1 MSALIEL
8 RNISKS
14 FYQGELET
22 QVLHGIDLQIDEG
35 EFVAI
40 MGASG
45 SGKSTLMNIIGCL
58 DKPTE
63 GQFLFKGED
72 VAQFSRDELATLRR
86 EAFGFVFQSYNLLPG
101 LSASENVEMPAT
113 YSDLN
118 SQQRQARA
126 AQLLSNLG
134 LAERLHYKPN
144 QLSGGQQQRV
154 SIARALMNGGQII
167 LADEPTGALDS
178 QSGKDVM
185 ALLKELS
192 AQGHT
197 IILITHDA
205 KVAAH
210 AHRLI
215 EISDGQV
222 VQRSGEKPAQS
233 AQALISEV
241 SHGEPSLYSE
251 LSTGIKTA
259 YRSLSS
265 NVFRTIL
272 TLLGIVIGV
281 ASVISMLAIGDG
293 AKQEI
298 VDKISA
304 MGSNLLL
311 VRPGGPNQRG
321 GRWSVATLVPA
332 DVDALNEL
340 DDVIAI
346 PELTGS
352 YTLRYDSEDLSAEV
366 NATSHAF
373 TQARQW
379 QAAHGLFFDEED
391 EQSYATVAVIGKT
404 IADHFFADTDP
415 LGEYIIINNVLFQII
430 GVMEERGASPMGQD
444 QDSVVFVP
452 YTTGSLRIMGQ
463 NFLRNVTIAVENNAD
478 MHQAQEK
485 AHALL
490 LARHGEEDF
499 RIFNMASLIDTVS
512 ETQNTLTILLASIA
526 AISLLVGGIGVMNIM
541 LVSVTER
548 TKEIGIRMATGA
560 RTRHI
565 LQQFLLEALLVSAL
579 GGVIG
584 VLLGL
589 LATYIIQSA
598 GTAVAYSLM
607 PVIVAFSCAFATGLI
622 FGYLP
627 ARKAAYLDPVTALA
641 AE

>member
-58 DKPTE
+58 DKPTK

-72 VAQFSRDELATLRR
+72 VAQFSRDELAALRR

-185 ALLKELS
+185 ALLKDLS
-192 AQGHT
+192 GQGYT

-215 EISDGQV
+215 EISDGRI
-222 VQRSGEKPAQS
+222 VQQTAVPQPEQS
-233 AQALISEV
+233 AALVNEV

-251 LSTGIKTA
+251 LSAGIKTA
-259 YRSLSS
+259 IRSLSS

-321 GRWSVATLVPA
+321 GRWSVSTLVPA
-332 DVDALNEL
+332 DVDALNTL
-340 DDVIAI
+340 PNILAAI

-352 YTLRYDSEDLSAEV
+352 YTMRYETEDHSAEV
-366 NATSHAF
+366 NATSHLF
-373 TQARQW
+373 PVARQW
-379 QAAHGLFFDEED
+379 TTSFGTFFTEDD
-391 EQSYATVAVIGKT
+391 EQTYATVAVLGKT
-404 IADHFFADTDP
+404 VAEKLFDQQDP
-415 LGEYIIINNVLFQII
+415 LGRYLKI
-430 GVMEERGASPMGQD
+430 GRASCRER
-444 QDSVVFVP
+444 V
-452 YTTGSLRIMGQ
+452 
-463 NFLRNVTIAVENNAD
+463 
-478 MHQAQEK
+478 
-485 AHALL
+485 
-490 LARHGEEDF
+490 
-499 RIFNMASLIDTVS
+499 
-512 ETQNTLTILLASIA
+512 
-526 AISLLVGGIGVMNIM
+526 
-541 LVSVTER
+541 
-548 TKEIGIRMATGA
+548 
-560 RTRHI
+560 
-565 LQQFLLEALLVSAL
+565 
-579 GGVIG
+579 
-584 VLLGL
+584 
-589 LATYIIQSA
+589 
-598 GTAVAYSLM
+598 
-607 PVIVAFSCAFATGLI
+607 
-622 FGYLP
+622 
-627 ARKAAYLDPVTALA
+627 
-641 AE
+641 

>member
-1 MSALIEL
+1 MLQTAPGQAQAISTQAQPLLDL
-8 RNISKS
+8 RAVTKS
-14 FYQGELET
+14 YRNGDLET
-22 QVLHGIDLQIDEG
+22 QVLHGVDLQVYPG

-58 DKPTE
+58 DTPTT
-63 GQFLFKGED
+63 GQYLFNGQD
-72 VAQFSRDELATLRR
+72 VAHLDRDGLAQLRR
-86 EAFGFVFQSYNLLPG
+86 AAFGFVFQSYNLLPG
-101 LSASENVEMPAT
+101 VNARENVEMPAI
-113 YSDLN
+113 YSAF
-118 SQQRQARA
+118 SAAERRARA
-126 AQLLSNLG
+126 EQLLSDLG
-134 LAERLHYKPN
+134 LAERMNHKPN

-178 QSGKDVM
+178 QSGRDVM

-215 EISDGQV
+215 EISDGRV
-222 VQRSGEKPAQS
+222 VQHSGEKPKEKAQLL
-233 AQALISEV
+233 ASEV
-241 SHGEPSLYSE
+241 RHGEPSLYSE

-259 YRSLSS
+259 FRSLSS

-321 GRWSVATLVPA
+321 GRWSVSTLVPA
-332 DVDALNEL
+332 DVEALNQEL

-352 YTLRYDSEDLSAEV
+352 YTLRYDSDDLSAEV

-415 LGEYIIINNVLFQII
+415 LGEYIIINNVL
-430 GVMEERGASPMGQD
+430 
-444 QDSVVFVP
+444 
-452 YTTGSLRIMGQ
+452 
-463 NFLRNVTIAVENNAD
+463 
-478 MHQAQEK
+478 
-485 AHALL
+485 
-490 LARHGEEDF
+490 
-499 RIFNMASLIDTVS
+499 
-512 ETQNTLTILLASIA
+512 
-526 AISLLVGGIGVMNIM
+526 
-541 LVSVTER
+541 
-548 TKEIGIRMATGA
+548 
-560 RTRHI
+560 
-565 LQQFLLEALLVSAL
+565 
-579 GGVIG
+579 
-584 VLLGL
+584 
-589 LATYIIQSA
+589 
-598 GTAVAYSLM
+598 
-607 PVIVAFSCAFATGLI
+607 
-622 FGYLP
+622 
-627 ARKAAYLDPVTALA
+627 
-641 AE
+641 